1 MDTVLPEGFTFFA
14 PAGRSSARELEA
26 EIQACVEGS
35 LGAGLLETLDAQ
47 VLVLNDHRQ
56 VLAVSPGLLE
66 ALDLEG
72 VWNPHRGT
80 RPGELLGCVHAQEG
94 PEGCGTSEQ
103 CRQCGAVL
111 AILAAQEKGQ
121 PSEDECLLS
130 MRRKGQWSCGEFKVR
145 CTPMT
150 IGGHALIVLSLRDI
164 SAQKRREV
172 LEHCFLHDLANSL
185 QGLQGWA
192 ELLEYRL
199 KDPQEVAQG
208 ILRLSQHLTAEVQG
222 QRLLLQAE
230 EGKLVLQ
237 PTTFALQDLFVELQA
252 ALTRHRVSQG
262 RKLQL
267 PSVVEDLALRSDR
280 ALVLRVIQNM
290 AVNALEATEAGG
302 TVSFAFETD
311 LAGPSFSCHNPAF
324 IPPEIAGR
332 IFQRAFS
339 TKASSGRG
347 LGTYGMKLLG
357 ENFLKGRVGFSS
369 HPEQGTTFS
378 FHLPPSALVRLGH

>member
-1 MDTVLPEGFTFFA
+1 MTLVPSEGYTYFA

-26 EIQACVEGS
+26 EIQACVEGT

-47 VLVLNDHRQ
+47 VLILNARRQ

-66 ALDLEG
+66 ALELEG
-72 VWNPHRGT
+72 HWHPDRGL
-80 RPGELLGCVHAQEG
+80 RPGELLGCVHAKEG
-94 PEGCGTSEQ
+94 PDGCGTSEQ

-111 AILAAQEKGQ
+111 AILAAQEQGQ
-121 PSEDECLLS
+121 PAEGECLLS
-130 MRRKGQWSCGEFKVR
+130 MRREGQWSCGEFKVR

-150 IGGHALIVLSLRDI
+150 IGEHALTVLSLRDI

-172 LEHCFLHDLANSL
+172 LEHCFLHDLSNSL

-230 EGKLVLQ
+230 EGKLVIQ

-252 ALTRHRVSQG
+252 ALARHRASQG
-262 RKLQL
+262 RTLQL
-267 PSVVEDLALRSDR
+267 PAVAENLALRSDR

-302 TVSFAFETD
+302 TVRFTFEAD
-311 LAGPSFSCHNPAF
+311 LAGPGFSCHNQAF

-339 TKASSGRG
+339 TKSKSGRG

-357 ENFLKGRVGFSS
+357 ENFLHGRVKFSS
-369 HPEQGTTFS
+369 HPEQGTTFC